1 MPELPEVET
10 IRIGLADSVLGK
22 TISKV
27 TIRNQRIVARTQPG
41 RWSRKLKTQTIRRI
55 SRRGKFLLFTT
66 DRFQLLVH
74 LGMTGQLTYWDRD
87 RIDDPI
93 FFVDP
98 LTGLQKARQHAVDK
112 HTHLSLYF
120 TDGNAM
126 HYRDIRQFGKWRLY
140 AIEEFKQAKE
150 YWSLG
155 IEPFTAQYS
164 WPRFLAG
171 LEGRKTCIKSLLLNQ
186 HFLAGL
192 GNIYVDEALFE
203 AGLHPLRSCESLTEE
218 EKKKLF
224 RSIPRVLKR
233 GLRYGGTS
241 FKNYINARGE
251 TGTNQERLR
260 VYGRSGE
267 ACRRCCTAVSRI
279 IGSQRGSHFC
289 PQCQPWEPAIQIV
302 AKGSAG

>member
-10 IRIGLADSVLGK
+10 IRIGLADTVLGK

-27 TIRNQRIVARTQPG
+27 TIRNRRIVVRPQPG
-41 RWSRKLKTQTIRRI
+41 RWSRALEAQTIRRI
-55 SRRGKFLLFTT
+55 ERRGKFLLFTT
-66 DRFQLLVH
+66 DHFRLLVH
-74 LGMTGQLTYWDRD
+74 LGMTGQLTYRD
-87 RIDDPI
+87 KSRIDDPN
-93 FFVDP
+93 FFVHP

-140 AIEEFKQAKE
+140 GMEEFKQAKE

-155 IEPFTAQYS
+155 IEPFTSRYS
-164 WPRFLAG
+164 WARFLAG
-171 LEGRKTCIKSLLLNQ
+171 LEGRKTRIKSLLLNQ
-186 HFLAGL
+186 HFVAGL

-203 AGLHPLRSCESLTEE
+203 AGLHPLRLCESLTEE
-218 EKKKLF
+218 EKRKLF
-224 RSIPRVLKR
+224 RSIPKVLKR

-241 FKNYINARGE
+241 FQNYVNARGE
-251 TGTNQERLR
+251 AGANQERLR

-267 ACRRCCTAVSRI
+267 PCRRCRSPVSRI
-279 IGSQRGSHFC
+279 MVSQRSSHFC
-289 PQCQPWEPAIQIV
+289 AKCQR
-302 AKGSAG
+302 